1 VATKAAP
8 DTPKKA
14 EAPLADLPGYPLK
27 NLAPAA
33 RRPFVQIAQEELCGC
48 ENPRTL
54 AGCLAKKE
62 PCMQALVL
70 SNLLKGF
77 LENGVTQAQTQLLFS
92 RLITDGMCADPI
104 AGLDV
109 SEMPFKSN
117 TPPGQPAVE
126 VIEFADF
133 MCSHC
138 AQAVAQFKPVMA
150 SSLPI
155 RFVYVPVQL
164 GGNELSG
171 KAAMAALA
179 AWRQGQAQFWA
190 LHDLLFEHQHELSE
204 AKLEALAKKVGL
216 DLGRWQKDRKDKA
229 LKTIFKKAQTLSNR
243 AGVQGTPYVL
253 INGRPLNSSV
263 TSTDLA
269 ARIQLEMLRH
279 RKECEE

>member
-1 VATKAAP
+1 MARALSCSLLICLSCTQEPSASKPAPVATKAAP

-104 AGLDV
+104 AGL
-109 SEMPFKSN
+109 
-117 TPPGQPAVE
+117 
-126 VIEFADF
+126 
-133 MCSHC
+133 
-138 AQAVAQFKPVMA
+138 
-150 SSLPI
+150 
-155 RFVYVPVQL
+155 
-164 GGNELSG
+164 ELRP
-171 KAAMAALA
+171 MERL
-179 AWRQGQAQFWA
+179 
-190 LHDLLFEHQHELSE
+190 
-204 AKLEALAKKVGL
+204 
-216 DLGRWQKDRKDKA
+216 
-229 LKTIFKKAQTLSNR
+229 
-243 AGVQGTPYVL
+243 
-253 INGRPLNSSV
+253 RPLRRASPRPRGGV
-263 TSTDLA
+263 V
-269 ARIQLEMLRH
+269 ARR
-279 RKECEE
+279 R